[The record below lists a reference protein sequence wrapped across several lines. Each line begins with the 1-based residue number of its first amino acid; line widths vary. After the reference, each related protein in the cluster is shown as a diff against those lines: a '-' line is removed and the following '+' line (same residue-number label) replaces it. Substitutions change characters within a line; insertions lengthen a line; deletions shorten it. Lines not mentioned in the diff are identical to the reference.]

1 MTNIIGY
8 GIIAIPIR
16 LGEKTRWA
24 NRKELALSHLYD
36 TQQFDTLDDAEE
48 KSRYLNKHLP
58 MHYPYDFRPI
68 SIRTLP
74 TNVRFYHKPIV
85 LDNKLKSKSK
95 SIDAFSY

>member
-1 MTNIIGY
+1 MECQTLL
-8 GIIAIPIR
+8 R
-16 LGEKTRWA
+16 
-24 NRKELALSHLYD
+24 YD
-36 TQQFDTLDDAEE
+36 ENLKPVFKSKKKFDTLDDAEE